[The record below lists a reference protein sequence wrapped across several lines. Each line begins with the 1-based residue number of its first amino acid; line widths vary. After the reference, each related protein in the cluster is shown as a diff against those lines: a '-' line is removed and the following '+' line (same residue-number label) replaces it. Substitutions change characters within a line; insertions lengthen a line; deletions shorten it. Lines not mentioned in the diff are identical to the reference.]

1 MINNESNPWINS
13 LKQLRVT
20 ADIIKLDNNI
30 LKILE
35 YPEKILITNFPVT
48 MDDDS
53 IEIFKGFRVQHN
65 GARGP
70 CKGGL
75 RFSPDVNLDEIKALA
90 SLMTY
95 KTAIV
100 NIPYGG
106 SKGGVVVDPLIMSKK
121 ELERLTRRFT
131 YSMLGSISP
140 VKDIPAPD
148 VNTNPQIMSWIM
160 DTYSM
165 LTGHTQLGIVT
176 GKPLEIG
183 GSLGRINATGRGVYI
198 TMKNALKLY
207 NKQNCGEIKVAI
219 QGFGNVGAN
228 FAEIASKNGCKIVA
242 ITDAHGG
249 VYDSKG
255 LNIQDLQSY
264 VDLHPK
270 HSVENF
276 PSTDSLSNEELFE
289 LDVDVIVPCALQNQ
303 ITKNNADSINAKYVI
318 EGANSPTTPS
328 ADEILLEKGVI
339 LVPDILANS
348 GGVTVSYFEWV
359 QGLQS
364 FFWNERQVNQALE
377 DILVNAF
384 EEILQIKEKLHIKDL
399 RTSAMALAVK
409 RVAKA
414 IELRGIF
421 P

>member
-1 MINNESNPWINS
+1 MVSNKLKEIPQINLKLEEFNGHIDDKKIINNESNPWINS

-183 GSLGRINATGRGVYI
+183 GSLGRISATGRGVYI

-303 ITKNNADSINAKYVI
+303 ITKNNADSIN
-318 EGANSPTTPS
+318 
-328 ADEILLEKGVI
+328 
-339 LVPDILANS
+339 
-348 GGVTVSYFEWV
+348 
-359 QGLQS
+359 
-364 FFWNERQVNQALE
+364 
-377 DILVNAF
+377 
-384 EEILQIKEKLHIKDL
+384 
-399 RTSAMALAVK
+399 
-409 RVAKA
+409 
-414 IELRGIF
+414 
-421 P
+421 